1 MSLTW
6 LYEGIYRGKC
16 DTVVNALQIN
26 TRCFITLFFLQH
38 LPATHLQ
45 LAFSYWE
52 LHLQSF
58 EWMWDCRHFEAF
70 QETPAQ
76 TDNSH
81 ACCTPHPRSAFIPII
96 LRASWD
102 ASIFLSDPIAASVS
116 SLWEWSCNFSHPLK
130 KTVDLAIQPQHSA
143 SNGSTCTCCSATPF
157 TTLGFWLPPQQ
168 KLGEAGRRGK
178 KGDEATQNGCEE
190 MEIKRQQEWCQLEKQ
205 AQPTCVYI

>member
-1 MSLTW
+1 M
-6 LYEGIYRGKC
+6 
-16 DTVVNALQIN
+16 QIN
-26 TRCFITLFFLQH
+26 TRCFLTLFFLQH

-81 ACCTPHPRSAFIPII
+81 ACCTPPPPRSAFIPII

-143 SNGSTCTCCSATPF
+143 SNRSTWVGHTCCLILIAPSA
-157 TTLGFWLPPQQ
+157 
-168 KLGEAGRRGK
+168 KAGRRGK

-190 MEIKRQQEWCQLEKQ
+190 MEIERQQEWCQLEKQ